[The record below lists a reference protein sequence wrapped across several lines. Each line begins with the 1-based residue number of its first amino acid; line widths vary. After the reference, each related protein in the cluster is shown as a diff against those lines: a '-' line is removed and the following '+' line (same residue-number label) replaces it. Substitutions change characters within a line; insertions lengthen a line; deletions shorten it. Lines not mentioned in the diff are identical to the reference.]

1 MIIVISLVILK
12 KEIIDKQQQI
22 EDILINSITNT
33 EEINFKTI
41 PDKLITTDEYG
52 FIIDKKSE
60 ENNQKDKST
69 DLLMINARMEKW
81 NYMIQ
86 NYEKFKL
93 KKIWKIKI
101 ENKERNTW

>member
-1 MIIVISLVILK
+1 MTLIKNLIKIIMIIVISLVILK

-52 FIIDKKSE
+52 FIIDK
-60 ENNQKDKST
+60 
-69 DLLMINARMEKW
+69 
-81 NYMIQ
+81 
-86 NYEKFKL
+86 
-93 KKIWKIKI
+93 
-101 ENKERNTW
+101 

>member
-1 MIIVISLVILK
+1 MTLIKNLIKIIMIIVISLVILK

-41 PDKLITTDEYG
+41 PDKLIVKDEYG

-60 ENNQKDKST
+60 ENN
-69 DLLMINARMEKW
+69 
-81 NYMIQ
+81 
-86 NYEKFKL
+86 
-93 KKIWKIKI
+93 
-101 ENKERNTW
+101 

>member
-52 FIIDKKSE
+52 FII
-60 ENNQKDKST
+60 
-69 DLLMINARMEKW
+69 
-81 NYMIQ
+81 
-86 NYEKFKL
+86 
-93 KKIWKIKI
+93 
-101 ENKERNTW
+101 NK